1 MRKQRA
7 LASVRTVSA
16 VPPRPVPLGDSTGRE
31 VLLAAVADVG
41 GIQFITVAANLPD
54 ERNSVLR
61 VLQKMH
67 ATSRNLLFAS
77 ENTAALQAAFDPA
90 WESAVPYTVRL
101 LPTGRSF
108 TRNRALW
115 TCWSCGELSW
125 PTFRQATRVL
135 ISIGWGS
142 RLIIG
147 PSATTTRQPHAID
160 RALDRG

>member
-31 VLLAAVADVG
+31 VLLAAVADVL

-90 WESAVPYTVRL
+90 WESAVPYTVGFNKYWLGQLIDHR
-101 LPTGRSF
+101 
-108 TRNRALW
+108 
-115 TCWSCGELSW
+115 
-125 PTFRQATRVL
+125 TFRHNHT
-135 ISIGWGS
+135 
-142 RLIIG
+142 
-147 PSATTTRQPHAID
+147 PTTRH
-160 RALDRG
+160 

>member
-90 WESAVPYTVRL
+90 WESAVPYTVL
-101 LPTGRSF
+101 IAPHGKVLYKKQDSVDMLEIAENYP
-108 TRNRALW
+108 
-115 TCWSCGELSW
+115 GELAV
-125 PTFRQATRVL
+125 RR
-135 ISIGWGS
+135 
-142 RLIIG
+142 
-147 PSATTTRQPHAID
+147 
-160 RALDRG
+160 RGF